1 MQCEYLKNSDEIR
14 EKLDFLFNSKC
25 RKIAI
30 VAFVGS
36 NAIDYIPNID
46 NLQIYCW
53 PHPGAT
59 SANGIR
65 LLQQKGVKIFFSDN
79 MHKKI
84 YWAENRGT
92 IITSANLT
100 YNALSGDVLQESGV
114 FIPSNDFDIDA
125 EILHL
130 RNIRPAN
137 NEEIEDLERKARIA
151 EVFVPSTKNK
161 VMTFREFMDL
171 SCKPKIKILSY
182 CYNRSPKSKKEIK
195 DNIQS
200 EQKLNAVN
208 VINDNDVE
216 NVAYFDAGDIVL
228 QVKTFIDVNG
238 NVTIHGNNKHPLRWL
253 FVDATTYSKVDKS
266 YLVAQIKPNRE
277 IPFDIN
283 EAEFIHAFENVFR
296 LTTDWKY
303 RKYIIDKQC
312 NIKDSFLDEVL
323 KNMNPHS

>member
-14 EKLDFLFNSKC
+14 EKIAYLFASKD
-25 RKIAI
+25 RKIVI

-36 NAIDYIPNID
+36 NAIDYIPNKD

-53 PHPGAT
+53 PNSGAT

-100 YNALSGDVLQESGV
+100 YNALSGNVLQESGV

-125 EILHL
+125 EISHL
-130 RNIRPAN
+130 RNIRLAK
-137 NEEIEDLERKARIA
+137 NEEIEDLERKTRIA
-151 EVFVPSTKNK
+151 GFFVPSIKDK
-161 VMTFREFMDL
+161 VMTFREFMCL
-171 SCKPKIKILSY
+171 SRKPKIKILNY
-182 CYNRSPKSKKEIK
+182 CEERSQESKKKIK

-200 EQKLNAVN
+200 EQKLKTVK

-216 NVAYFDAGDIVL
+216 NVDCFDVGDIVL
-228 QVKTFIDVNG
+228 QVKTFNDDM
-238 NVTIHGNNKHPLRWL
+238 IHGKNKRPLRWL
-253 FVDATTYSKVDKS
+253 FVDATTYSEEDES

-283 EAEFIHAFENVFR
+283 DADFVSAFKEVFNS
-296 LTTDWKY
+296 TDWKY
-303 RKYIIDKQC
+303 KIDKQC
-312 NIKDSFLDEVL
+312 NVKESFWDKIL
-323 KNMNPHS
+323 KKMNVHM

>member
-1 MQCEYLKNSDEIR
+1 MQCEYLKSSDEIR

-53 PHPGAT
+53 PHSGAT

-125 EILHL
+125 EISRLK
-130 RNIRPAN
+130 NIRLAN
-137 NEEIEDLERKARIA
+137 YEEIEDLERKARIA
-151 EVFVPSTKNK
+151 EVFVPSAKNK
-161 VMTFREFMDL
+161 VMTFREFMNL
-171 SCKPKIKILSY
+171 SCKPKIKILNY
-182 CYNRSPKSKKEIK
+182 CDERSQESKKAIK

-216 NVAYFDAGDIVL
+216 NVACFDAGDIVL
-228 QVKTFIDVNG
+228 QVKTFNDDDM
-238 NVTIHGNNKHPLRWL
+238 IHEKNKHPLRWL
-253 FVDATTYSKVDKS
+253 FVDATTYSEEDES
-266 YLVAQIKPNRE
+266 YLVAQIKSNRE

-283 EAEFIHAFENVFR
+283 DANFISAFKEVFNS
-296 LTTDWKY
+296 TDW
-303 RKYIIDKQC
+303 KYIIDKQS
-312 NIKDSFLDEVL
+312 NVKESFWVKVL
-323 KNMNPHS
+323 RNMDLCS

>member
-14 EKLDFLFNSKC
+14 EKLDYLFNSTC

-36 NAIDYIPNID
+36 SAIDYIPNKD

-65 LLQQKGVKIFFSDN
+65 LLQQKGAKIFFSDN

-100 YNALSGDVLQESGV
+100 YNALSGEVLQESGV
-114 FIPSNDFDIDA
+114 FIPSDNFDIDA
-125 EILHL
+125 EISCL
-130 RNIRPAN
+130 RNIRPACY
-137 NEEIEDLERKARIA
+137 EEIEDLERKARIA

-161 VMTFREFMDL
+161 VMTFREFMNL
-171 SCKPKIKILSY
+171 SCKPKIKILNY
-182 CYNRSPKSKKEIK
+182 CDERSQESKKAIK

-216 NVAYFDAGDIVL
+216 NVACFDAGDIVL
-228 QVKTFIDVNG
+228 QVKTFNDDDM
-238 NVTIHGNNKHPLRWL
+238 IHGKNKRPLRWL
-253 FVDATTYSKVDKS
+253 FVDATTYSEEDES

-283 EAEFIHAFENVFR
+283 DANFISAFKEVFNS
-296 LTTDWKY
+296 TDW
-303 RKYIIDKQC
+303 KYIIDKQS
-312 NIKDSFLDEVL
+312 NVKESFWVKVL
-323 KNMNPHS
+323 RNMDLCS

>member
-14 EKLDFLFNSKC
+14 EKIAYLFASKG
-25 RKIAI
+25 RKIVI

-36 NAIDYIPNID
+36 NAIDYIPNKD

-53 PHPGAT
+53 PNSGAT

-100 YNALSGDVLQESGV
+100 YNALSGNVLQESGV

-125 EILHL
+125 EVSHL
-130 RNIRPAN
+130 RNIRLAK
-137 NEEIEDLERKARIA
+137 NEEIDDLERKARITG
-151 EVFVPSTKNK
+151 VFLPSIKDK
-161 VMTFREFMDL
+161 VMTFREFMNL
-171 SCKPKIKILSY
+171 SCKPKIKILNY
-182 CYNRSPKSKKEIK
+182 CDERSQESKKEIK

-200 EQKLNAVN
+200 EQKLKTVK

-216 NVAYFDAGDIVL
+216 NVDCFDVGDIVL
-228 QVKTFIDVNG
+228 QVKTFTDIKDNDTG
-238 NVTIHGNNKHPLRWL
+238 MIHRNNMHPLRWL
-253 FVDATTYSKVDKS
+253 FVDATTYSEEDES

-283 EAEFIHAFENVFR
+283 EADFVSAFKEVFNS
-296 LTTDWKY
+296 TDW
-303 RKYIIDKQC
+303 KYIIDKRS
-312 NIKDSFLDEVL
+312 NVKESFWVKVL
-323 KNMNPHS
+323 RNMDLCS